1 MSASASS
8 SPSSGFNIGVVG
20 KPQIGR
26 AKLGLTSERPARLH
40 RGALKPPPGCPRCCF
55 CCCFEAPNTEF
66 SEQFPG
72 ILLGLARATAEGRRC
87 STIFTLR
94 DRSRYFRRGGG
105 QGTFVRG
112 SKTSNDWSRES
123 GGERWNPPDVIKA
136 HKLKNVSHFR
146 GRQMNHFSTSNDRGK
161 TFAATL
167 TGGSLARS

>member
-94 DRSRYFRRGGG
+94 ECSRYFRRWGGG
-105 QGTFVRG
+105 GRG
-112 SKTSNDWSRES
+112 HSSEAVKPVMT
-123 GGERWNPPDVIKA
+123 GAAKA
-136 HKLKNVSHFR
+136 EVNAGIL
-146 GRQMNHFSTSNDRGK
+146 QMS
-161 TFAATL
+161 
-167 TGGSLARS
+167 